1 MTVLKTPAVQR
12 KSARDKTR
20 LFTLLCSVLGGIA
33 LLTGAGALICSLT
46 GKEALIGLGSGTML
60 TLCVLSV
67 LAAFPMFILLISG
80 YADGH
85 ARRGVGSTMLHIA
98 LIAELAVLCL
108 VLGIIGTTMLNSRVK
123 NAQTPK
129 KISIYS
135 STGIADG
142 VAKYAYPML
151 ADAVE
156 LGEKDKNLQNKVF
169 SNKRK
174 TVNTLIEEGINGGA
188 EDRDVIYEAIGLYA
202 DRAKEVYPE
211 KAGAIDAAVEANR
224 ETIAAA
230 LTGEADAAVNSI
242 TTGSV
247 KDEMNPKLT
256 EHYAIMYFG
265 LALLI
270 AGIVLALLDIF
281 LIVLWCTRDEV
292 GRAHIG
298 ERIEPFDYL
307 LPFLVGVGVF
317 TLYPT
322 IRVFIMSFQER
333 YRITSNGA
341 GTFEQWGFGNYDFV
355 ISGNTSE
362 AFLRGLR
369 NTSLYV
375 LFTVPITAAIAIVIA
390 YLLNQK
396 SKLNALFQTAYFL
409 PMVTTA
415 TAVGMVW
422 KWMFNGDH
430 GLINLL
436 ITNITQF
443 FGAPDKIAWLMTGGT
458 NHTVPMAVLI
468 IYGIWNSL
476 PFTIILLLS
485 GLQNIDENLYTV
497 AKVDGSSGARIFFK
511 ITVPLLSPTIGL
523 VLIINSIS
531 AFKVYTEVF
540 VLWSG
545 KPENYQMETVTWFIY
560 NNIISP
566 TDGTHSLGYA
576 AAAAMILFAII
587 FVFTMLQKF
596 IQRKWVYQ

>member
-1 MTVLKTPAVQR
+1 MTVLKSPAAES
-12 KSARDKTR
+12 KNARDKR
-20 LFTLLCSVLGGIA
+20 HLFDLLCGTLGGIA
-33 LLTGAGALICSLT
+33 LISGIFALIAKTGSGSFAGAETMSWLVIC
-46 GKEALIGLGSGTML
+46 I
-60 TLCVLSV
+60 LCVLV
-67 LAAFPMFILLISG
+67 AFPMFILRISG

-85 ARRGVGSTMLHIA
+85 ARRGVGSTVLHIA
-98 LIAELAVLCL
+98 LIGELAILCL
-108 VLGIIGTTMLNSRVK
+108 VLGIIGTSMLNDKAR
-123 NAQTPK
+123 NAQIPK
-129 KISIYS
+129 KISVYS
-135 STGIADG
+135 STGITNG
-142 VAKYAYPML
+142 VEKYAYPML
-151 ADAVE
+151 AEAVE
-156 LGEKDKNLQNKVF
+156 LGEKDKSLQNKVF

-174 TVNTLIEEGINGGA
+174 AANSLIEQELNGGSGDA
-188 EDRDVIYEAIGLYA
+188 AVISGAIGIYA
-202 DRAKEVYPE
+202 DRAKEVYPD
-211 KAGAIDAAVEANR
+211 KAEAIDAALLAKLDGIVTTAAGEA
-224 ETIAAA
+224 EAAA
-230 LTGEADAAVNSI
+230 ASVTA
-242 TTGSV
+242 GSL

-265 LALLI
+265 TALLAAGIALALFTIL
-270 AGIVLALLDIF
+270 
-281 LIVLWCTRDEV
+281 LIVLWATRDEA

-298 ERIEPFDYL
+298 ERLEPLDYL

-341 GTFEQWGFGNYDFV
+341 GTFEQWGLGNYEFV

-362 AFLRGLR
+362 AFLRGLK
-369 NTSLYV
+369 NTALYV

-430 GLINLL
+430 GLINMLL
-436 ITNITQF
+436 SFFTQF
-443 FGAPDKIAWLMTGGT
+443 FGAPDKIQWLMTGGT
-458 NHTVPMAVLI
+458 HHSIPMAVLI

-497 AKVDGSSGARIFFK
+497 ARVDGSSGARIFFK

-576 AAAAMILFAII
+576 AAAAMILFGII
-587 FVFTMLQKF
+587 FIFTMVQKF

>member
-1 MTVLKTPAVQR
+1 MTVLKSPAAEN
-12 KSARDKTR
+12 KGARDRTH
-20 LFTLLCSVLGGIA
+20 LFTILCSVLGGAILLDGTLWALGQFVWPGGEFERITSGLLAPIVIMLLIVIPIA
-33 LLTGAGALICSLT
+33 A
-46 GKEALIGLGSGTML
+46 
-60 TLCVLSV
+60 
-67 LAAFPMFILLISG
+67 LLISG

-85 ARRGVGSTMLHIA
+85 ARRGVGSTVLHIA
-98 LIAELAVLCL
+98 LISELAVLCL
-108 VLGIIGTTMLNSRVK
+108 VLGIIGTSMLNDKAK
-123 NAQTPK
+123 NAQIPK
-129 KISIYS
+129 KISVYS
-135 STGIADG
+135 SSGITNG
-142 VAKYAYPML
+142 VEKYAYPML

-156 LGEKDKNLQNKVF
+156 LGEKDKSLQNKVF

-174 TVNTLIEEGINGGA
+174 SANGLIEEQLTAGG
-188 EDRDVIYEAIGLYA
+188 EDADVIWDAIGIYA
-202 DRAKEVYPE
+202 DRAKEVFPD
-211 KAGAIDAAVEANR
+211 KAEAIDAALEANR
-224 ETIAAA
+224 DSIIASASAEAEEAAA
-230 LTGEADAAVNSI
+230 SVTA
-242 TTGSV
+242 GSL

-256 EHYAIMYFG
+256 EHYAVMYFG
-265 LALLI
+265 TALLV
-270 AGIVLALLDIF
+270 AGIVLALFAAL
-281 LIVLWCTRDEV
+281 LTVLFIIKDEA
-292 GRAHIG
+292 GRAKIG
-298 ERIEPFDYL
+298 ERLEPLDYL

-341 GTFEQWGFGNYDFV
+341 GTFEQWGFGNYEFV

-362 AFLRGLR
+362 AFLRGLK
-369 NTSLYV
+369 NTALYV

-430 GLINLL
+430 GLINMLL
-436 ITNITQF
+436 SFFTQF
-443 FGAPDKIAWLMTGGT
+443 FGAPDKIQWLMTGGT
-458 NHTVPMAVLI
+458 NHTIPMAVLI

-545 KPENYQMETVTWFIY
+545 KPENYQMETVTWYIY

-576 AAAAMILFAII
+576 AAAAMILFGII
-587 FVFTMLQKF
+587 FIFTMVQKF

>member
-1 MTVLKTPAVQR
+1 MTVLKSPAVEN
-12 KSARDKTR
+12 KSARDKR
-20 LFTLLCSVLGGIA
+20 KLFDLLCGVLGGIA
-33 LLTGAGALICSLT
+33 LITGIFALIAKTGSGAFAGA
-46 GKEALIGLGSGTML
+46 ETMTWL
-60 TLCVLSV
+60 VICVLSV
-67 LAAFPMFILLISG
+67 LVAFPMFVLRVSG

-85 ARRGVGSTMLHIA
+85 ARRGVGSTVLHIA
-98 LIAELAVLCL
+98 LIGELAVLCL
-108 VLGIIGTTMLNSRVK
+108 VLGITGTSMLNDKAK
-123 NAQTPK
+123 NAQIPK
-129 KISIYS
+129 KISVYS
-135 STGIADG
+135 STGITNG
-142 VAKYAYPML
+142 VEKYAYPML

-156 LGEKDKNLQNKVF
+156 LGEKDKSLQNKVF

-174 TVNTLIEEGINGGA
+174 AANSLIEQNLTNGD
-188 EDRDVIYEAIGLYA
+188 EDAAVVWDAIGVYA
-202 DRAKEVYPE
+202 GKAKEVYPD
-211 KAGAIDAAVEANR
+211 KAEAIDAALEANR
-224 ETIAAA
+224 DSIIAAA
-230 LTGEADAAVNSI
+230 SAEAEAAAASV
-242 TTGSV
+242 TAGSL

-256 EHYAIMYFG
+256 EHYAVMYFG
-265 LALLI
+265 TALLI
-270 AGIVLALLDIF
+270 AGIVLALFAAL
-281 LIVLWCTRDEV
+281 LIVLWCRRDEA
-292 GRAHIG
+292 GRAKIG
-298 ERIEPFDYL
+298 ERLEPLDYL

-341 GTFEQWGFGNYDFV
+341 GTFEQWGLGNYEFV
-355 ISGNTSE
+355 INGNTSE
-362 AFLRGLR
+362 AFLRGLK
-369 NTSLYV
+369 NTALYV

-430 GLINLL
+430 GLINMLL
-436 ITNITQF
+436 SFFTQF
-443 FGAPDKIAWLMTGGT
+443 FGAPDKIQWLMTGGT

-545 KPENYQMETVTWFIY
+545 KPENYQMETVTWYIY

-576 AAAAMILFAII
+576 AAAAMILFGII
-587 FVFTMLQKF
+587 FIFTMVQKF

>member
-1 MTVLKTPAVQR
+1 MTVLKSPAAES
-12 KSARDKTR
+12 KNARDKR
-20 LFTLLCSVLGGIA
+20 HLFDLLCGTLGSIA
-33 LLTGAGALICSLT
+33 LISGIFALIAKTGSGSFAGAETMSWLVIC
-46 GKEALIGLGSGTML
+46 I
-60 TLCVLSV
+60 LCVLV
-67 LAAFPMFILLISG
+67 AFPMFILRVSG

-85 ARRGVGSTMLHIA
+85 ARRGVGSTVLHIA
-98 LIAELAVLCL
+98 LIGELAILCL
-108 VLGIIGTTMLNSRVK
+108 VLGIIGTSMLNDKAR
-123 NAQTPK
+123 NAQIPK
-129 KISIYS
+129 KISVYS
-135 STGIADG
+135 STGITNG
-142 VAKYAYPML
+142 VEKYAYPML
-151 ADAVE
+151 AEAVE
-156 LGEKDKNLQNKVF
+156 LGEKDKSLQNKVF

-174 TVNTLIEEGINGGA
+174 AANSLIEQEMNGGSGDA
-188 EDRDVIYEAIGLYA
+188 AVISGAIGIYA
-202 DRAKEVYPE
+202 DRAKEVYPD
-211 KAGAIDAAVEANR
+211 KAEAIDAALSAKLDGIVTTAAGEA
-224 ETIAAA
+224 EAAA
-230 LTGEADAAVNSI
+230 ASVTA
-242 TTGSV
+242 GSL

-265 LALLI
+265 TALLAAGIALALFTIL
-270 AGIVLALLDIF
+270 
-281 LIVLWCTRDEV
+281 LIVLWATRDEA

-298 ERIEPFDYL
+298 ERLEPLDYL

-341 GTFEQWGFGNYDFV
+341 GTFEQWGLGNYEFV

-362 AFLRGLR
+362 AFLRGLK
-369 NTSLYV
+369 NTALYV

-430 GLINLL
+430 GLINMLL
-436 ITNITQF
+436 SFFTQF
-443 FGAPDKIAWLMTGGT
+443 FGAPDKIQWLMTGGT
-458 NHTVPMAVLI
+458 HHSIPMAVLI

-497 AKVDGSSGARIFFK
+497 ARVDGSSGARIFFK

-576 AAAAMILFAII
+576 AAAAMILFGII
-587 FVFTMLQKF
+587 FIFTMVQKF